1 MTNSLNTPA
10 EAMEYAYPMR
20 VQRYAI
26 RRGSGGGGQFRGGD
40 GIVREIELLTDA
52 RVTILSD
59 RRKIRPYGLN
69 GGEPGAPGR
78 TVLITGSGERVLASK
93 DSAHASAGDRIRTE
107 TPGGGGWGKKQG

>member
-20 VQRYAI
+20 VRRYSI

-40 GIVREIELLTDA
+40 GVVRELELLTDA

-59 RRKIRPYGLN
+59 RRKTRPYGLE
-69 GGEPGAPGR
+69 GGNPGA
-78 TVLITGSGERVLASK
+78 
-93 DSAHASAGDRIRTE
+93 AHN
-107 TPGGGGWGKKQG
+107 